1 MAAAK
6 RYFSL
11 LAAAVLAG
19 CAVGPDYVRPDAAM
33 PDRFIGQ
40 SAIEQRGAAQTAD
53 LAQWWTGF
61 GDPQLARYVALALEQ
76 NLDLAA
82 AQARVTQ
89 SRASLRYATAG
100 LLPSGSV
107 TAAAAYNHQSLKTP
121 LGRLLNEV
129 PDYDRNGEYYEANFV
144 ASWEIDVFGG
154 VRRAREAAQAE
165 YQASQAGVSAARL
178 AVAAQ
183 TADTYVAIRGLQ
195 SRLVIAQQQVQTSQR
210 LADIVKL
217 QFDKGLA
224 AELQMKQAEGA
235 VAQFAANVPVLETSL
250 EAAMNALDVLLGAQP
265 GTHRAE
271 LEAEAPIPAAPGLAA
286 AGSPAELLRRRPDL
300 IVAER
305 RLAASNARVGVAVS
319 EYFPKVSLAALV
331 GSATTTAGT
340 WFGNGASQ
348 AQGIFGL
355 RWRLFDFGRVDAE
368 IAAAKGANAEALAA
382 YRLAVL
388 RASQDVEDA
397 FSAWNKRE
405 AQEKILAGGEA
416 ALSRARDAS
425 LAAYQG
431 GTVSL
436 IEVLNADS
444 SLLQTRDVRAQA
456 QVESA
461 SAAIASFRALGGGW
475 SAPDAAA
482 VAQVSR

>member
-1 MAAAK
+1 
-6 RYFSL
+6 
-11 LAAAVLAG
+11 
-19 CAVGPDYVRPDAAM
+19 
-33 PDRFIGQ
+33 
-40 SAIEQRGAAQTAD
+40 
-53 LAQWWTGF
+53 
-61 GDPQLARYVALALEQ
+61 
-76 NLDLAA
+76 
-82 AQARVTQ
+82 
-89 SRASLRYATAG
+89 
-100 LLPSGSV
+100 
-107 TAAAAYNHQSLKTP
+107 
-121 LGRLLNEV
+121 
-129 PDYDRNGEYYEANFV
+129 
-144 ASWEIDVFGG
+144 
-154 VRRAREAAQAE
+154 
-165 YQASQAGVSAARL
+165 VSAARL

-195 SRLVIAQQQVQTSQR
+195 SRLAIAQQQVQTSQR

-482 VAQVSR
+482 VAQLSR